1 MSLTSFTKFVFFYLS
16 LRLLADGMEE
26 FLIQPTAWYYVRYLG
41 QSNLFLGFLL
51 AAFPFGAVIFSPCV
65 GFFDVRFNNPK
76 VIFLICCV
84 TKFIGNLLYTTPFNA
99 YLPLIGRF
107 MSGLGE
113 GTVGAVYGAVTKG
126 TNSQNRARAFLYF
139 EGIYSIGTACGPILG
154 SLITFDLDIF
164 GLEINA
170 GNSPGLILAT
180 IWFLMVIITVFLPSD
195 LTEKSKTILES
206 IDSTTEGTESES
218 ESVATKATTEY
229 SISRVCCLYFVMFQS
244 WMLLNIGMVY
254 TPMLAAHHLG
264 LKLIEIKFLY
274 VNSALLSF
282 VLFLANYV
290 LSSYIAEKSFLA
302 IGIASHII
310 PLLILFYFSFSFNDS
325 LSVNSAYFLLILTIL
340 LSVTFVMF
348 PLSCSLISKETPAD
362 KASLYQSIG
371 FTVLHAQNVISRILA
386 GATFTQTGMI
396 YVCLGLSTG
405 WFLELIWF
413 LIEYRTLYPSSN
425 EKK

>member
-113 GTVGAVYGAVTKG
+113 GTVGVVYGAVTQG
-126 TNSQNRARAFLYF
+126 TNNKNRARAFLYF
-139 EGIYSIGTACGPILG
+139 EGLYSVGTAFGPVLG
-154 SLITFDLDIF
+154 SFITFDLDIF

-180 IWFLMVIITVFLPSD
+180 IWFLMLILTVFLPSD
-195 LTEKSKTILES
+195 LTKTTETILDS
-206 IDSTTEGTESES
+206 TDSTTEESGSES
-218 ESVATKATTEY
+218 QSTATNATTEY
-229 SISRVCCLYFVMFQS
+229 SISTICCLYFVIFQS
-244 WMLLNIGMVY
+244 WMLLNIGLFY
-254 TPMLAAHHLG
+254 TPLLAAHHLG
-264 LKLIEIKFLY
+264 LGLIEIKFMY
-274 VNSALLSF
+274 INGALFSF

-290 LSSYIAEKSFLA
+290 LSRYIAEKSFLA

-310 PLLILFYFSFSFNDS
+310 PLLILFYFSLSFNDS

-340 LSVTFVMF
+340 LSVSFVMF
-348 PLSCSLISKETPAD
+348 PLASSLLSKETPVD

-371 FTVLHAQNVISRILA
+371 FTVLHAPNSMSRIIG

-396 YVCLGLSTG
+396 YVCLGLSAG

-413 LIEYRTLYPSSN
+413 LIEYRTLYPSS
-425 EKK
+425 KGRK